1 MSEDAKMTGMTPAVL
16 IRSGMGVD
24 CPPYTRRPRAA
35 PAGGGKSRA
44 PGRPPH
50 APNPVRDALGRARRE
65 PDRAVTRVL
74 RDLLPTRLA
83 LLGEPL
89 ERRNDDGEELQDDRG
104 GDVRHDPERKDRQ
117 PPEVAAREEV
127 DHAEQ
132 RALHL
137 VEELGERVTV
147 DARRRDV
154 GADPVG
160 DQHRRREQDAAL
172 QLGDLEDVLKALE
185 AFDHEAATCAPSTST
200 RPPFASIFARAD
212 ALTACAFTVRACAT
226 SPVPRIF
233 TRARSRPLMS
243 PAWARASGST
253 TAFAAKPPRAPRFTM
268 AYGLLPP
275 YGRNPRLGSRR

>member
-1 MSEDAKMTGMTPAVL
+1 M
-16 IRSGMGVD
+16 IRRPPRSTLF
-24 CPPYTRRPRAA
+24 PYTPLFRSV
-35 PAGGGKSRA
+35 AG
-44 PGRPPH
+44 
-50 APNPVRDALGRARRE
+50 
-65 PDRAVTRVL
+65 VL

-83 LLGEPL
+83 LLGEPV

-117 PPEVAAREEV
+117 PPKVAAREEV

-172 QLGDLEDVLKALE
+172 QPGDLEDVLKALE
-185 AFDHEAATCAPSTST
+185 AFDHEAVTCAPSTST

-212 ALTACAFTVRACAT
+212 ALTAYAFTVRACAT

>member
-1 MSEDAKMTGMTPAVL
+1 MTADGRRTTMPARMISEIPLPIPFSEICSPIHMMSAVPAVSVTTVSS
-16 IRSGMGVD
+16 RKAQPGVGTIEIPD
-24 CPPYTRRPRAA
+24 GLRMLSSPYAMPMAW
-35 PAGGGKSRA
+35 
-44 PGRPPH
+44 
-50 APNPVRDALGRARRE
+50 
-65 PDRAVTRVL
+65 
-74 RDLLPTRLA
+74 
-83 LLGEPL
+83 
-89 ERRNDDGEELQDDRG
+89 
-104 GDVRHDPERKDRQ
+104 
-117 PPEVAAREEV
+117 
-127 DHAEQ
+127 
-132 RALHL
+132 
-137 VEELGERVTV
+137 
-147 DARRRDV
+147 

-185 AFDHEAATCAPSTST
+185 AFDHEAVTCAPSTST

-253 TAFAAKPPRAPRFTM
+253 TAFVAKPPRAPRFTM
-268 AYGLLPP
+268 AYGFLPP